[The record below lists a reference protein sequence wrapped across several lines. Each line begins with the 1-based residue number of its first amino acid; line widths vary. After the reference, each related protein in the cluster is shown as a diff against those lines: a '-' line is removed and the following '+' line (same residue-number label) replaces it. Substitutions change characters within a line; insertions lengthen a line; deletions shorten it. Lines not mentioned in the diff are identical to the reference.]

1 MKRKTGFTLVELLAV
16 ITILGLIALIA
27 IPAVTNT
34 MSKQKEKLY
43 YDQLNQL
50 IMASKNWGT
59 DHLDIL
65 RENYLEYCNEN
76 DFYTL
81 KLEDLQK
88 INSDNNVKYLDD
100 EFINPKTDKNFSND
114 EISIRIYKRN
124 KAYLYCV
131 QSSDCVSGAKF
142 DEYKATASV
151 ICCDGGDFSGRIA
164 CVQE

>member
-59 DHLDIL
+59 DHLDVL
-65 RENYLEYCNEN
+65 SEN
-76 DFYTL
+76 DINIL

-88 INSDNNVKYLDD
+88 IDPNNNVKYLDD
-100 EFINPKTDKNFSND
+100 EFINPKTDEKFEN
-114 EISIRIYKRN
+114 ISVYIYK
-124 KAYLYCV
+124 KEKTYLYCV

-151 ICCDGGDFSGRIA
+151 ICCDGQDFMGRI
-164 CVQE
+164 EK